1 MGLFELVKY
10 YVGIVIALVA
20 IPLYVVYIAFF
31 NCANPRIPPYSY
43 GG

>member
-20 IPLYVVYIAFF
+20 IPLYVAYVAFIK
-31 NCANPRIPPYSY
+31 IPFEYVKEREKR
-43 GG
+43 